1 MGSVPGKAAGARFP
15 RHPAE
20 RLLRAVRGQRPS
32 RRRQHPADR
41 ENPRRPEEAVD
52 DDARDSSL
60 LLDRRRRTGAAD
72 RGRVRPQGHRRRLDR
87 QEFRPQRARDRRRD
101 HARQAQQQRQR
112 HRRRQRNHLPRR
124 AEGRRP
130 DRPHQAGEEVGQR
143 SRHDRRNLEHLAR
156 QSRTRLLGRFHRR
169 PRAALLGKLH
179 RQAGGRSGG
188 LSLRAAAREIPRQA
202 HRHRRI
208 RLAERRLQFAER
220 RTRHVRTGLGAA
232 QLRHPRRS
240 DRHGIQHRRGDRSA
254 LEILRR
260 RRRTLL
266 GHSRCIPR
274 TEIRVD
280 RPDRERELLEAGRD
294 RAARRH
300 PDVAADPA
308 DRPAHR

>member
-1 MGSVPGKAAGARFP
+1 MGAFPAKADGARFP
-15 RHPAE
+15 RHPAQ

-32 RRRQHPADR
+32 RRRQHSPDR
-41 ENPRRPEEAVD
+41 EDPRRPEEAVD

-87 QEFRPQRARDRRRD
+87 QEYRPQRTRDRRRD

-130 DRPHQAGEEVGQR
+130 GRPHQAGEEVGQR
-143 SRHDRRNLEHLAR
+143 AGHDRRNLEHLAR
-156 QSRTRLLGRFHRR
+156 QSRTRLLGRFRRR

-179 RQAGGRSGG
+179 RQAGGGPGG
-188 LSLRAAAREIPRQA
+188 LSLRPAARKIPGQA
-202 HRHRRI
+202 HRHCRI
-208 RLAERRLQFAER
+208 RLAERRLQSEER
-220 RTRHVRTGLGAA
+220 RTGHVRTGVRAA

-240 DRHGIQHRRGDRSA
+240 DGHGIQHRRGDRPA

-266 GHSRCIPR
+266 GHSRCQPR
-274 TEIRVD
+274 TEILLD
-280 RPDRERELLEAGRD
+280 RPDRDRELLEAGGD
-294 RAARRH
+294 RAARR
-300 PDVAADPA
+300 
-308 DRPAHR
+308 RS